1 LRPDLAQVDAFTDKP
16 FTGNPAAVCLLDRTP
31 TDEWMQS
38 FATEMNL
45 SETAFLVPVAA
56 DDTNVGPPTWHLR
69 WFTPVAEVEL
79 CGHATLA
86 SAHFLYEHR
95 KVEAPTLQ
103 FRTLSGLLT
112 ATRTPDG
119 WIELDLPADPPEPIE
134 APKGLLAALG
144 LRDEA
149 VVATARGR
157 SAVLVEVADHDF
169 VAHVQ
174 PDQSALRRLEV
185 RGVIVTSVGV
195 GLFDIVSRYFAP
207 GVGIDED
214 PVTGAAHATLA
225 PYWAPKLGK
234 PDMLA
239 HQASRRGGTLR
250 LHLDGDRV
258 HMAGQAVTVFRARLH
273 DNALPPRQRATRR
286 RT

>member
-1 LRPDLAQVDAFTDKP
+1 LRPDLAQIDAFTDKP
-16 FTGNPAAVCLLDRTP
+16 FSGNPAAVCLLDRAP
-31 TDEWMQS
+31 TDEWMQNL
-38 FATEMNL
+38 AAEMNL
-45 SETAFLVPVAA
+45 SETAFLVPA
-56 DDTNVGPPTWHLR
+56 DAGPDATAPPSWHLR
-69 WFTPVAEVEL
+69 WFTPLTEVEL

-86 SAHFLYEHR
+86 SAHYLFQHR
-95 KVEAPTLQ
+95 KVEAPVVV
-103 FRTLSGLLT
+103 FHTLSGPLR

-119 WIELDLPADPPEPIE
+119 WIELDLPADQVEP
-134 APKGLLAALG
+134 ADPPKGLLAALG

-149 VVATARGR
+149 VVAIARGR
-157 SAVLVEVADHDF
+157 ASVVVEVADHDF
-169 VAHVQ
+169 VSHVQ
-174 PDQSALRRLEV
+174 PDHSALRRLDV

-234 PDMLA
+234 NDMLA

-250 LHLDGDRV
+250 LHLHDDRV
-258 HMAGQAVTVFRARLH
+258 HMAGQAVTVFRARL
-273 DNALPPRQRATRR
+273 DDGALPPKRRAARR
-286 RT
+286 